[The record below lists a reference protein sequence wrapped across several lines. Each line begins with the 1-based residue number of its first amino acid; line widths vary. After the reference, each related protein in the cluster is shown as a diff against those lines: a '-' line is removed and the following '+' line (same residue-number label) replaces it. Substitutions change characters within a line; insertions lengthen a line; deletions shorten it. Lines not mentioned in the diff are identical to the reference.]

1 MHKYLDLIE
10 EVLEYGYVK
19 EDRTNTG
26 TKSIFGHQ
34 MRFDLVDGFPLLTTK
49 KVHMKSIIHELLWF
63 LQGHTDN
70 KHLKEVGVSIWDE
83 WATAEKCAIFGREE
97 GDLGPIYGKQW
108 RNFASVEENTDS
120 ESDQRYVPVYVDQI
134 ARLVHLLKTDPNS
147 RRMIV
152 SAWNPADAD
161 KVALPPCHTMFQ
173 CFTRPPNKRESIK
186 WQTQHPNATE
196 IPKLAIDLQLYQRSA
211 DVFLGVPFNI
221 ASYALLVHML
231 AQVCGYMPGTFV
243 WTGGDVHIYMNHME
257 QINMQLDREVRN
269 LPEIIL
275 PKRESLWDY
284 EYEDF
289 QLWGYDPHP
298 AIKAPVAI

>member
-1 MHKYLDLIE
+1 MHKYLDLVE

-49 KVHMKSIIHELLWF
+49 KIHLKSIIHELLWF
-63 LQGHTDN
+63 LKGETHN
-70 KHLKEVGVSIWDE
+70 KHLNEVGVSIWDE
-83 WATAEKCAIFGREE
+83 WATSEKCAIFGREE

-108 RNFASVEENTDS
+108 RSFASVEENLDS
-120 ESDQRYVPVYVDQI
+120 ESDQQYVPIYVDQI
-134 ARLVHLLKTDPNS
+134 ARLVHLLKTEPDS

-152 SAWNPADAD
+152 SAWNPAEAD

-173 CFTRPPNKRESIK
+173 CFTRPASPREILK
-186 WQTQHPNATE
+186 WKAQNPNATE
-196 IPKLAIDLQLYQRSA
+196 TPKLSIDLQLYQRSA

-231 AQVCGYMPGTFV
+231 AQVCGYIPGTFV

-257 QINMQLDREVRN
+257 QVNEQLDRDPRT

-275 PKRESLWDY
+275 PKRDYLWDY
-284 EYEDF
+284 KYEDF
-289 QLWGYDPHP
+289 ELLGYNPHP
-298 AIKAPVAI
+298 AIKGSVAI